1 MHLPPPHVGPRCG
14 IPWRSDSNSQVK
26 LVPLVSLFAPTLNAS
41 CSVAKR
47 HRRTR
52 TMNFHSPCVHN
63 THNAPSQSCRQAL
76 VGTPVV
82 LQKYPAF
89 NLLNDVQ
96 VARSLPFWN
105 KRTAICDF
113 QMLSV
118 MDHTK
123 PSACSVS
130 LGMRCLFPRRRTTPA
145 HQTFR
150 DPRPTHASVGV
161 GRLDSASRD
170 CLSTFRLGQSI
181 NPFHRVSAQC
191 SQSPALL

>member
-1 MHLPPPHVGPRCG
+1 
-14 IPWRSDSNSQVK
+14 
-26 LVPLVSLFAPTLNAS
+26 
-41 CSVAKR
+41 
-47 HRRTR
+47 
-52 TMNFHSPCVHN
+52 MNFHSPCVHN
-63 THNAPSQSCRQAL
+63 THDAPSQSCRQAL

-105 KRTAICDF
+105 KRTAICDLP
-113 QMLSV
+113 MLSV

-130 LGMRCLFPRRRTTPA
+130 LGMRCLFPRRRGVC
-145 HQTFR
+145 
-150 DPRPTHASVGV
+150 RPWITECLMRRCCTVGV

-181 NPFHRVSAQC
+181 NPFHRVSAQW